1 MWRRLSE
8 RIANWLAFVGGI
20 AVVLMMAHI
29 CADVIAKY
37 VFNMPIR
44 GTLEIVSNY
53 YMVAVVFLPLAFI
66 ERRNAHIS
74 VEIVSQHL
82 PKRAQVF
89 LVGLV
94 CLLSIG
100 FYAMFFWQSLQD
112 AVAKYEIGEYIRGQI
127 HVVNWPSRFL
137 LPVGLGAIILVLAW
151 KVVKAFRGDESVLA
165 HEASASAGEAERGR

>member
-1 MWRRLSE
+1 MVRSLSE
-8 RIANWLAFVGGI
+8 RVSNLLAVAGGI
-20 AVVLMMAHI
+20 AVVLMMLHI

-37 VFNMPIR
+37 VFNMPIK

-53 YMVAVVFLPLAFI
+53 YMVAVVFMPLAFV
-66 ERRNAHIS
+66 ERKNAHIA

-82 PKRAQVF
+82 PTRAQVF

-94 CLLSIG
+94 CLVSIG

-127 HVVNWPSRFL
+127 QISNWPSRFM
-137 LPVGLGAIILVLAW
+137 LPVGLGGMLLALAW
-151 KVVKAFRGDESVLA
+151 KAARAFRGDRRVIA
-165 HEASASAGEAERGR
+165 HEASVGASEPGR